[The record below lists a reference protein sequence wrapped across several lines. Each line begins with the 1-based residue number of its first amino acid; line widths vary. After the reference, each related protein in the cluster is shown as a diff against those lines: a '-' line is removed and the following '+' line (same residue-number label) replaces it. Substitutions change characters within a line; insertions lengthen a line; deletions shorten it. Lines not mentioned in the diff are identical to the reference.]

1 MSAASDICV
10 RPFEPRDQDG
20 ARRVVLEGMRE
31 RWGTLDETLN
41 PDLSDIERSY
51 ADGAFF
57 VAEHGGAIVGTG
69 GLLPR
74 GGRTIEIVRMSTLQA
89 YRRRGVAR
97 LVLTSVIAEARRRGS
112 TRVVLATNLD
122 WREAILLYESF
133 GMRRLPVDRAAC
145 FELLL

>member
-1 MSAASDICV
+1 MHSNIRV
-10 RPFEPRDQDG
+10 RAFEARDQDG

-57 VAEHGGAIVGTG
+57 VAECGGAIVGTG

-74 GGRTIEIVRMSTLQA
+74 GDRSAEIVRMSTLQA

-97 LVLTSVIAEARRRGS
+97 SVLTSLIAEARRRELS
-112 TRVVLATNLD
+112 RVVLATNLD
-122 WREAILLYESF
+122 WREAILFYESF
-133 GMRRLPVDRAAC
+133 GMTRLPVDEAAC